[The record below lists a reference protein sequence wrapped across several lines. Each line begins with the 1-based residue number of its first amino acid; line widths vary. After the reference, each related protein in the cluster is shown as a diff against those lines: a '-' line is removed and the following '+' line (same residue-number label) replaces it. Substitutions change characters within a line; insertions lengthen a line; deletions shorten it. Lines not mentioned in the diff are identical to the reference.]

1 MISNLNTFCSGLE
14 PCTSAVISPASP
26 AMFLASSILYCLWR
40 CCYLAN
46 IATKGCLGKMLV
58 NNACGFVAC
67 WDKMSLLGQDVSF
80 FTGSEECWEGW
91 IKCRILSWDS
101 KLPRPPQ
108 DLWTRKSSAAT
119 QIPLSGRELHWKIGN
134 KRKQWWQG
142 RGHCVH
148 NAAWGEN
155 LCLWPGCYTIF
166 SQTSQW
172 MEHLLTSSL

>member
-1 MISNLNTFCSGLE
+1 
-14 PCTSAVISPASP
+14 
-26 AMFLASSILYCLWR
+26 
-40 CCYLAN
+40 
-46 IATKGCLGKMLV
+46 MLV
-58 NNACGFVAC
+58 GWLLVE
-67 WDKMSLLGQDVSF
+67 MSLLGQDVSF

-155 LCLWPGCYTIF
+155 LCLWPGCYTNISMNETSLTKYALR
-166 SQTSQW
+166 SQTA
-172 MEHLLTSSL
+172 TSWWRSCVNCSPDSLGLARIPPASPPRAPVPRSALGGLFVTSRS